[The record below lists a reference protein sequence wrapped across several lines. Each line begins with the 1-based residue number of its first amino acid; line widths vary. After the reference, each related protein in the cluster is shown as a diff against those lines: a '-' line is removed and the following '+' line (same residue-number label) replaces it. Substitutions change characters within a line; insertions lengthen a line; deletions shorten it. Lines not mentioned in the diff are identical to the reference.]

1 MNIDMIFQT
10 FCMNTNIWLC
20 NAKIINI
27 SMVVTFVSTVREL
40 VTQDKNAVNDED
52 ENSNT
57 ALHLAALAG
66 HAKVAEVLI
75 EFGADVAA
83 RCVIFYSV
91 LLFITVSHS
100 VQMIIY
106 QN

>member
-1 MNIDMIFQT
+1 M
-10 FCMNTNIWLC
+10 
-20 NAKIINI
+20 
-27 SMVVTFVSTVREL
+27 
-40 VTQDKNAVNDED
+40 TQDKNAVNDED

-83 RCVIFYSV
+83 RYVNVMIVRNYS
-91 LLFITVSHS
+91 SAPH
-100 VQMIIY
+100 Q
-106 QN
+106 

>member
-1 MNIDMIFQT
+1 MNF
-10 FCMNTNIWLC
+10 L
-20 NAKIINI
+20 
-27 SMVVTFVSTVREL
+27 FVSTVREL

-83 RCVIFYSV
+83 RYVNI
-91 LLFITVSHS
+91 
-100 VQMIIY
+100 MIVRNNSLSPC
-106 QN
+106 Q

>member
-1 MNIDMIFQT
+1 M
-10 FCMNTNIWLC
+10 
-20 NAKIINI
+20 
-27 SMVVTFVSTVREL
+27 
-40 VTQDKNAVNDED
+40 TQDKNAVNDED

-83 RCVIFYSV
+83 RYVNV
-91 LLFITVSHS
+91 MTVRNNSLS
-100 VQMIIY
+100 PCQ
-106 QN
+106 